1 MQYVTEVFNR
11 VGRLDRLA
19 GFCAEFGRAFY
30 RVETSA
36 EEGEIVMIR
45 RVVTVKDVIG
55 EPDGVVPFRAGERL
69 EWDVIWK

>member
-1 MQYVTEVFNR
+1 MQYVTEVFDR
-11 VGRLDRLA
+11 AGRLDRLA

-36 EEGEIVMIR
+36 EEGNIEMIR
-45 RVVTVKDVIG
+45 RVVKVKDVIG
-55 EPDGVVPFRAGERL
+55 GPDGIVPFRAGETL